1 MNLSMK
7 WLNDYVKADM
17 PIKDYCHALT
27 MAGQKVECYEI
38 EGAEISNVVVGKILS
53 VVPHENS
60 DHLVVC
66 QVEVGKENPIQI
78 VTGASNVNAGDVVP
92 VAMDGSTLPGG
103 IKIKKGKLRGVESN
117 GMLCSLGELGLDKRD
132 FPYAIEDGIFIMQ
145 EDCEI
150 GQDIKSAIGLN
161 DTSVEF
167 EITSNRPDCLSV
179 IGLARET
186 AAAYNKSL
194 NVKAPE
200 FKGVDGNI
208 NDMLKVDIRNTDKC
222 PRYCAGIVKNVK
234 IEPSPRW
241 MRERL
246 RASGVRP
253 INNFVDIT
261 NYVMLEYGQPMHAF
275 DLRYVEGSHI
285 NVRNAVNGEKIMTL
299 DGVERELTEDMLV
312 IADEKKP
319 VAVAGV
325 MGGEYSGIM
334 EDTTTVVFESA
345 YFEPSQVRRTSKKLK
360 LKSDASS
367 RYEKGV
373 DPFISMVCLK
383 RAFQLVEELGAGEV
397 LNTVIDCDY
406 LNYDEKCIVE
416 FDHAWINDFL
426 GTDIPKTDMVD
437 YLTRLGFTF
446 EGDTI
451 VAPSFRID
459 IEGRAD
465 IAEEVARIYGYNNI
479 PSTDFRG
486 VAKAEFTEEQKFVRT
501 LRNTAVSL
509 GGYEIATYSFVSP
522 KYFDKIKLPENSRL
536 RKTVKIVNP
545 LGEDTS
551 VMRTSTIP
559 SMLDVL
565 SFNYNNR
572 NEKAC
577 LFEISKEY
585 IPVEEKRSYQGGDS
599 FLVNSGKPRHEYE
612 YQLPDELQRLTIG
625 MYGGNADFYTLKGII
640 EQIFAELNIKDVEY
654 IRACDCEIFDEKY
667 ALHPGRSAVI
677 LKNGKHLGIMG
688 EIHPEVQDN
697 YELGVKTYVAK
708 LNIPELMETANEKIT
723 YRPLPK
729 FPATTRDLSLIV
741 DDEVPVA
748 ELEKAIRGAVGKILE
763 KVTLFDVYKGKQ
775 IEDGKKSVSYSIFMR
790 SHEGTLTDE
799 QADSAMKKA
808 LKALANIGAKLRG

>member
-7 WLNDYVKADM
+7 WLADYVNVDV
-17 PIKDYCHALT
+17 PIKEYCHALT
-27 MAGQKVECYEI
+27 MSGSKVEGYET
-38 EGAEISNVVVGKILS
+38 EGKEISNVVVGKILS

-66 QVEVGKENPIQI
+66 QVEVGKESPIQI
-78 VTGASNVNAGDVVP
+78 VTGASNVNAGDTVP
-92 VAMDGSTLPGG
+92 VALDGSTLPGG
-103 IKIKKGKLRGVESN
+103 VKIKKGKLRGVESN

-145 EDCEI
+145 EPCRI
-150 GQDIKSAIGLN
+150 GQDIQSAIGLD

-179 IGLARET
+179 TGLARET
-186 AAAYNKSL
+186 AATFDLPLHIPVPS
-194 NVKAPE
+194 
-200 FKGVDGNI
+200 FKGVDGDI
-208 NDMLKVDIRNTDKC
+208 DQYLKVDIHNTDKC
-222 PRYCAGIVKNVK
+222 RRYCAGIVKNVK

-275 DLRYVEGSHI
+275 DLRYVDGAHI
-285 NVRNAVNGEKIMTL
+285 NVRNAAKGEKIMTL
-299 DGVERELTEDMLV
+299 DGVERELSEDMLV
-312 IADEKKP
+312 IADTNKP

-334 EDTTTVVFESA
+334 DDTTTVVFESA
-345 YFEPSQVRRTSKKLK
+345 YFEPAQVRRTSKALK

-373 DPFISMVCLK
+373 DPLISMVCLK

-397 LNTVIDCDY
+397 IRTVIDCDHTDY
-406 LNYDEKCIVE
+406 APSEVE
-416 FDHAWINDFL
+416 FNPAWINSFL
-426 GTDIPKTDMVD
+426 GTNISSGTMTE
-437 YLTRLGFTF
+437 YLKRLDFSVENGKV
-446 EGDTI
+446 I
-451 VAPSFRID
+451 APSFRID
-459 IEGRAD
+459 IGCKAD
-465 IAEEVARIYGYNNI
+465 IAEEIARIYGYNNI
-479 PSTDFRG
+479 PSSDFRG
-486 VAKAEFTEEQKFVRT
+486 VAKAEFTAEQKFIRT
-501 LRNTAVSL
+501 LRNTVVSL

-522 KYFDKIKLPENSRL
+522 KYFDRIRLPKDSKLRN
-536 RKTVKIVNP
+536 TVKIVNP

-551 VMRTSTIP
+551 VMRTTTIP

-577 LFEISKEY
+577 LFEIAKEY
-585 IPVEEKRSYQGGDS
+585 IPAEKEKAYINGDTLASGGKKHRYAYS
-599 FLVNSGKPRHEYE
+599 
-612 YQLPDELQRLTIG
+612 LPDEPQKLTLG
-625 MYGGNADFYTLKGII
+625 MYGGDADYYTMKGMI
-640 EQIFAELNIKDVEY
+640 EQILEELGINDVEY
-654 IRACDCEIFDEKY
+654 VRAADCEVFDEKY

-677 LKNGKHLGIMG
+677 LKDGVHLGIMG
-688 EIHPEVQDN
+688 EVHPEVQN
-697 YELGVKTYVAK
+697 TYKLGTKTYAAK
-708 LNIPELMETANEKIT
+708 LNIDELMSAASGRIT
-723 YRPLPK
+723 YKPLPK
-729 FPATTRDLSLIV
+729 FPATTRDLSLIC
-741 DDEVPVA
+741 DDEIPVA
-748 ELEKAIRGAVGKILE
+748 ELEKAIKGAVGKILE

-775 IEDGKKSVSYSIFMR
+775 IEDGKKSVSYSISMR

-799 QADSAMKKA
+799 QADGAMKRV
-808 LKALANIGAKLRG
+808 LKALSALGAELRG